1 MSSNSH
7 ASDGFRYR
15 NAKGEADFAAFAR
28 ILDRSFAIPSDG
40 CRVLWNRLGADVR
53 VLDDDREIAACLG
66 WYAAGQWFGGRS
78 IRCAGIAA
86 VGVEPHR
93 RGAGLATRIV
103 ADALRETAELGF
115 PLATLYPSNL
125 ALYRRADF
133 ELSGARYEL
142 RTRCTNLARSKS
154 PESVVPLEGGVLDPR
169 VRALHARAAKLA
181 NGWMDRNVALWDRVR
196 EFKGDVREGF
206 GVVRG
211 DELAG
216 YLFLARH
223 KRRGLGFDIVVGDC
237 AAVDGSAGHAL
248 LGFLASH
255 GTTAVD
261 VSLFVSP
268 TDPIV
273 GLLAEL
279 PDRHILRH
287 PWMVRVLDVERA
299 FAARGYAQLAS
310 GAVHLEVEDRILP
323 RNCGRFVL
331 SVSDGVGRVTR
342 GGDGRVRVAARALGP
357 WFTGHTSAE
366 SLAFA
371 GLIDGPSTDLAT
383 MSALLAGSPPYMSDF
398 F

>member
-1 MSSNSH
+1 MPSNSR

-15 NAKGEADFAAFAR
+15 TANGEADFTVFAR
-28 ILDRSFAIPSDG
+28 ILERSFAIPTDG
-40 CRVLWNRLGADVR
+40 CRVLWNRLGADMR
-53 VLDDDREIAACLG
+53 LLDDGREIAACLG

-103 ADALRETAELGF
+103 ADALRETAEQGF
-115 PLATLYPSNL
+115 AIATLYPSNL
-125 ALYRRADF
+125 ALYWRADF

-142 RTRCTNLARSKS
+142 RTRCAGLARNKS
-154 PESVVPLEGGVLDPR
+154 PESVIPLEKGVLDPR
-169 VRALHARAAKLA
+169 VRALHARAATLT
-181 NGWMDRNVALWDRVR
+181 NGWMDRSDALWDRVR

-216 YLFLARH
+216 YVFLARH

-237 AAVDGSAGHAL
+237 AAVDGAAGRAL
-248 LGFLASH
+248 LAFLASH

-261 VSLFVSP
+261 VSLFVPPS
-268 TDPIV
+268 DPII
-273 GLLAEL
+273 GLLQDL
-279 PDRHILRH
+279 PDRHILHH

-299 FAARGYAQLAS
+299 FAARGYAQVAS
-310 GAVHLEVEDRILP
+310 GEVEFEVDDRILP
-323 RNCGRFVL
+323 RNAGRFVL
-331 SVSDGVGRVTR
+331 SVTHGAGRVTR
-342 GGDGRVRVAARALGP
+342 GGEGRVRIAARALGP
-357 WFTGHTSAE
+357 WFAGHMSAE
-366 SLAFA
+366 SLAYA
-371 GLIDGPSTDLAT
+371 GLIEGPASDLAT
-383 MSALLAGSPPYMSDF
+383 MSALFAGSPPHMSDF